1 MLWLGDSLMSE
12 AYIRKRKDGQ
22 GYDVVGGGNTVI
34 NVGRHGAEDIAAKRN
49 KRLGKK

>member
-1 MLWLGDSLMSE
+1 MSK
-12 AYIRKRKDGQ
+12 AYAIKRKDGQ
-22 GYDVVGGGNTVI
+22 GYDVVGGGHIVY